1 MPLYESYREYLTRLL
16 KQAPL
21 LEKNCLVLT
30 LGSHAIKNLVA
41 YISRLATFTFD
52 TEWGLPVLSIVI
64 GLTIALIG
72 YFGRRERTDTV
83 QETRL
88 TYMEKEID
96 AIRKRLDRV
105 YNMLL
110 SNGQPARRRNRG
122 QQQSDDDDDN

>member
-1 MPLYESYREYLTRLL
+1 M
-16 KQAPL
+16 
-21 LEKNCLVLT
+21 
-30 LGSHAIKNLVA
+30 
-41 YISRLATFTFD
+41 ATFTFD

>member
-1 MPLYESYREYLTRLL
+1 M
-16 KQAPL
+16 
-21 LEKNCLVLT
+21 
-30 LGSHAIKNLVA
+30 LGSHAIKSVVA

-72 YFGRRERTDTV
+72 YFGRREKTDTV

-88 TYMEKEID
+88 TYIEKEID
-96 AIRKRLDRV
+96 AIKKRLDRV

-110 SNGQPARRRNRG
+110 SNGTPARRGGRG
-122 QQQSDDDDDN
+122 KNQQQSDDEDE

>member
-1 MPLYESYREYLTRLL
+1 M
-16 KQAPL
+16 
-21 LEKNCLVLT
+21 
-30 LGSHAIKNLVA
+30 
-41 YISRLATFTFD
+41 ATFTFD

-110 SNGQPARRRNRG
+110 SNGQPARNRRGKNH
-122 QQQSDDDDDN
+122 QSDDEDE